1 MWKKL
6 ISGNVDISEID
17 VDDILKH
24 GECWYPG
31 AWRINIENVDIKK
44 SYISWYQGMLISRS
58 IENADI
64 QGWVFQQNFWLTT
77 KLMNAS

>member
-44 SYISWYQGMLISRS
+44 SYISWYQGMLLIKKYRESWYS
-58 IENADI
+58 GLGFSTEL
-64 QGWVFQQNFWLTT
+64 LTYDQI
-77 KLMNAS
+77 NEC